1 MTTNASLI
9 LYQSRPAEYH
19 ASYSY
24 SKSSGAE
31 IHYETGGGPQ
41 FLFLLGVLIF
51 VYGFILYRRYRR
63 LQDTPRIPARS
74 VPMGFV
80 HVHGKAQA
88 SESLMSPV
96 TKTPCLYYSLVIEN
110 WIRAGK
116 RKGWNLLKSDKH
128 FCKFYI
134 EDETGRVLV
143 NPAGAK
149 FDTQRSFR
157 GSIGPQATG
166 SFYTDPTLGA
176 KEVSENDLLLLKNQL
191 ITEQTHVTLL
201 GKSGQIGSTDIAAAA
216 FPDTGSYRFTEICLP
231 VGREASVFGTCNEGA
246 SASNLSIIGKGQ
258 KEKTFVIT
266 SNPEGQLEGHL
277 RSWGVKLVLAGAVV
291 LVLSLAMMRPTVKP
305 LPANSGSAPLV
316 RR

>member
-1 MTTNASLI
+1 MTTNASSF
-9 LYQSRPAEYH
+9 LYQSRPTEYH

-31 IHYETGGGPQ
+31 INFETSGGPQ
-41 FLFLLGVLIF
+41 FLFLIGILIF

-80 HVHGKAQA
+80 HVHGKAEA
-88 SESLMSPV
+88 TESLMSPI

-110 WIRAGK
+110 WVRAGK
-116 RKGWNLLKSDKH
+116 RKGWNPLKSDKH
-128 FCKFYI
+128 FCKFYV

-149 FDTQRSFR
+149 FDSQRSFR
-157 GSIGPQATG
+157 GSIGPQANDG
-166 SFYTDPTLGA
+166 FYTDPTLGA
-176 KEVSENDLLLLKNQL
+176 KEVTANDLLLLKNQL
-191 ITEQTHVTLL
+191 ITERPHISLL
-201 GKSGQIGSTDIAAAA
+201 GKSGQIGSTKAAAA
-216 FPDTGSYRFTEICLP
+216 FPGTGSYRFTEICLP
-231 VGREASVFGTCNEGA
+231 VGREVSVFGTCNEGA
-246 SASNLSIIGKGQ
+246 SASNLSVIGKGQ

-277 RSWGVKLVLAGAVV
+277 RSWGVKLVLAGAIV
-291 LVLSLAMMRPTVKP
+291 LVLSLAMMRPTVKTF
-305 LPANSGSAPLV
+305 PADSGLAHASGK
-316 RR
+316 